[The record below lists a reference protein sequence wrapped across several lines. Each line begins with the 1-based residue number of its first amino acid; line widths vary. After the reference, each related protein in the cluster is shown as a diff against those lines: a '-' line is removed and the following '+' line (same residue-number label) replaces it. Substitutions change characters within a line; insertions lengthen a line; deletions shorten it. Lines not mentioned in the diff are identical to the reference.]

1 MRSENCGLLRR
12 LILAILIAVS
22 SFIAGFSQVP
32 KIGSDSTL
40 DVATWNIEWFG
51 DSING
56 PNNEVTQLKNVTE
69 VITSMDMDI
78 MALCEVSN
86 TGYWQKLQ
94 NNLTEYGAVITTYN
108 QTQKTALLYRKS
120 MFKLL
125 YSKSILL
132 AYDYE
137 FASGRFPLEV
147 ALETQLGAKKDTVY
161 CWVIHLKANTGSTS
175 EKLASYDRRAKAAE
189 ELKKYLD
196 PKKRLKCWVLGDCND
211 DLDVTI
217 VSGKVRTFLAWR
229 NDTNYVF
236 PSYRLTLA
244 KQKSTANYSEMIDH
258 MSCLPAMKPN
268 WLLNQSGVMVGDAY
282 IGSYR
287 LNTSDHYP
295 VWAKFSMDFKALD
308 FLGTD
313 APMMARPFVYWN
325 GAKWE
330 IARDYAASPISAG
343 DTKIYDVSGKLI
355 FAGRIEDFVPQ
366 SEGVNYLQIVRSNGE
381 IFRQILVRLGA

>member
-1 MRSENCGLLRR
+1 MRSENYGLLRR
-12 LILAILIAVS
+12 LILAIIIAVG
-22 SFIAGFSQVP
+22 SFTAGFSQVP

-40 DVATWNIEWFG
+40 DIATWNIEWFG

-86 TGYWQKLQ
+86 PGYWQKLQ
-94 NNLTEYGAVITTYN
+94 NNLTEYGAVITTYT

-147 ALETQLGAKKDTVY
+147 ALETQWGAKKDTVY

-196 PKKRLKCWVLGDCND
+196 PKKRLKGWVLGDWND
-211 DLDVTI
+211 DLDVSI
-217 VSGKVRTFLAWR
+217 VSGKASPYLAWR

-258 MSCLPAMKPN
+258 MSCLPAMKSN

-308 FLGTD
+308 FLGND
-313 APMMARPFVYWN
+313 APVMARPFVYWN

-330 IARDYAASPISAG
+330 IARDYTASPLSEG

-355 FAGRIEDFVPQ
+355 FSGRIEDFVPQ

-381 IFRQILVRLGA
+381 IFQQILVR

>member
-56 PNNEVTQLKNVTE
+56 PNNEVNQLKNVTE

-196 PKKRLKCWVLGDCND
+196 SKKRLKGWVLGDWND
-211 DLDVTI
+211 DLDVSI
-217 VSGKVRTFLAWR
+217 VSGKASPFLAWR

>member
-12 LILAILIAVS
+12 LIVAILIAVS
-22 SFIAGFSQVP
+22 SFTAGFSQVP

-196 PKKRLKCWVLGDCND
+196 SKKRLKGWVLGDWND
-211 DLDVTI
+211 DLDVSI
-217 VSGKVRTFLAWR
+217 VSGKASPFLAWR

-330 IARDYAASPISAG
+330 IARDYTASPISAG

>member
-1 MRSENCGLLRR
+1 MRSENGGLLRR
-12 LILAILIAVS
+12 LIVAIFIAVS
-22 SFIAGFSQVP
+22 SFTAGFSQVP

-147 ALETQLGAKKDTVY
+147 ALETQWGAKKDTVY

-196 PKKRLKCWVLGDCND
+196 SKKRLKGWVLGDWND
-211 DLDVTI
+211 DLDVSI
-217 VSGKVRTFLAWR
+217 VSGKASPFLAWR

-343 DTKIYDVSGKLI
+343 DTKIYDLSGKLI
-355 FAGRIEDFVPQ
+355 FSGRIEDFVPQ

-381 IFRQILVRLGA
+381 LFQQILVRLGA

>member
-12 LILAILIAVS
+12 LILAILIAVG
-22 SFIAGFSQVP
+22 SFTAGFSQVP

-40 DVATWNIEWFG
+40 DIATWNIEWFG

-86 TGYWQKLQ
+86 PGYWQKLQ
-94 NNLTEYGAVITTYN
+94 NNLTEYGAVITTYT

-147 ALETQLGAKKDTVY
+147 ALETQWGAKKDTVY

-196 PKKRLKCWVLGDCND
+196 PKKRLKGWVLGDWND
-211 DLDVTI
+211 DLDVSI
-217 VSGKVRTFLAWR
+217 VSGKASPYLAWR

-236 PSYRLTLA
+236 PSYRLALA

-258 MSCLPAMKPN
+258 MSCLPAMKSN

-308 FLGTD
+308 FLGND
-313 APMMARPFVYWN
+313 APMMAKPFVYWN

-330 IARDYAASPISAG
+330 IARDYSASPISAG
-343 DTKIYDVSGKLI
+343 DTKIYDLSSKLI
-355 FAGRIEDFVPQ
+355 FSGRIEDFVPQ

-381 IFRQILVRLGA
+381 IFQQILVRLGA

>member
-1 MRSENCGLLRR
+1 MRLGKQGFWRR
-12 LILAILIAVS
+12 LLFLSLVFWDLIGLTKA
-22 SFIAGFSQVP
+22 QVP
-32 KIGSDSTL
+32 KTGTDSTL
-40 DVATWNIEWFG
+40 DIATWNIEWFG
-51 DSING
+51 DSLNG

-69 VITSMDMDI
+69 VVTSMDMDI

-86 TGYWQKLQ
+86 PGYWQKLQ
-94 NNLTEYGAVITTYN
+94 NNLTDYGAVITTYT

-147 ALETQLGAKKDTVY
+147 ALETQWGSKKDTVY
-161 CWVIHLKANTGSTS
+161 CWVIHLKANTGTTAD
-175 EKLASYDRRAKAAE
+175 KLASYDRRAKAAE

-196 PKKRLKCWVLGDCND
+196 PKKRLKGWVLGDWND
-211 DLDVTI
+211 DLDVSI
-217 VSGKVRTFLAWR
+217 VSGKASPFLAWR
-229 NDTNYVF
+229 SDTNYVF

-258 MSCLPAMKPN
+258 ISCLPAMKPN

-295 VWAKFSMDFKALD
+295 VWAKFSLDFKAANY
-308 FLGTD
+308 LGTELQFM
-313 APMMARPFVYWN
+313 PKPFVYWN
-325 GAKWE
+325 GLKWE
-330 IARDYAASPISAG
+330 IARDYSAYPISAG

-355 FAGRIEDFVPQ
+355 FSGLIEDFIPQ
-366 SEGVNYLQIVRSNGE
+366 SGGMNYLQVVRSNGE
-381 IFRQILVRLGA
+381 LFQQILVR

>member
-56 PNNEVTQLKNVTE
+56 PNNEVNQLKNVTE

-147 ALETQLGAKKDTVY
+147 ALETQFGAKKDTVY

-196 PKKRLKCWVLGDCND
+196 SKKRLKGWVLGDWND
-211 DLDVTI
+211 DLDVSI
-217 VSGKVRTFLAWR
+217 VSGKASPFLAWR

>member
-12 LILAILIAVS
+12 LIVAILIAVS
-22 SFIAGFSQVP
+22 SFTAGFSQVP

-56 PNNEVTQLKNVTE
+56 PNNEVNQLKNVTE

-196 PKKRLKCWVLGDCND
+196 SKKRLKGWVLGDWND
-211 DLDVTI
+211 DLDVSI
-217 VSGKVRTFLAWR
+217 VSGKASPFLAWR

>member
-1 MRSENCGLLRR
+1 MCIENSGILRR
-12 LILAILIAVS
+12 FFCLLLFAVGY
-22 SFIAGFSQVP
+22 FTAGFSQVP
-32 KIGSDSTL
+32 KIGTDSTL

-51 DSING
+51 DSLNG
-56 PNNEVTQLKNVTE
+56 PSNEVTQLKNVTE

-86 TGYWQKLQ
+86 PGYWKKLQ
-94 NNLTEYGAVITTYN
+94 NNLTDYGAVITNYT

-147 ALETQLGAKKDTVY
+147 ALETQWGVKKDTVY
-161 CWVIHLKANTGSTS
+161 CWVIHLKANTGTTAD
-175 EKLASYDRRAKAAE
+175 KLASYDRRAKAAE

-196 PKKRLKCWVLGDCND
+196 PKKRLKGWVLGDWND
-211 DLDVTI
+211 DLDVSI
-217 VSGKVRTFLAWR
+217 VSGKASPFLAWR

-244 KQKSTANYSEMIDH
+244 KQKSTASYSEMIDH

-295 VWAKFSMDFKALD
+295 VWAKFSMDFKAINI
-308 FLGTD
+308 LGTESLS
-313 APMMARPFVYWN
+313 MARPFVYWN
-325 GAKWE
+325 GARWE
-330 IARDYAASPISAG
+330 IARDYPSAPLSKEE
-343 DTKIYDVSGKLI
+343 TNIYDLSGKQVFSGSI
-355 FAGRIEDFVPQ
+355 GDFIPQ
-366 SEGVNYLQIVRSNGE
+366 SEGIYYLQIVRSNGE
-381 IFRQILVRLGA
+381 IFQQILVR

>member
-56 PNNEVTQLKNVTE
+56 PNNEVNQLKNVTE

-196 PKKRLKCWVLGDCND
+196 SKKRLKGWVLGDWND
-211 DLDVTI
+211 DLDVSI
-217 VSGKVRTFLAWR
+217 VS
-229 NDTNYVF
+229 
-236 PSYRLTLA
+236 
-244 KQKSTANYSEMIDH
+244 
-258 MSCLPAMKPN
+258 
-268 WLLNQSGVMVGDAY
+268 
-282 IGSYR
+282 
-287 LNTSDHYP
+287 
-295 VWAKFSMDFKALD
+295 
-308 FLGTD
+308 
-313 APMMARPFVYWN
+313 
-325 GAKWE
+325 
-330 IARDYAASPISAG
+330 
-343 DTKIYDVSGKLI
+343 
-355 FAGRIEDFVPQ
+355 
-366 SEGVNYLQIVRSNGE
+366 
-381 IFRQILVRLGA
+381 

>member
-12 LILAILIAVS
+12 LIVAILIAVS
-22 SFIAGFSQVP
+22 SFTAGFSQVP

-196 PKKRLKCWVLGDCND
+196 SKKRLKGWVLGDWND
-211 DLDVTI
+211 DLDVSI
-217 VSGKVRTFLAWR
+217 VSGKASPFLAWR

>member
-12 LILAILIAVS
+12 LIVAILIAVS
-22 SFIAGFSQVP
+22 SFTAGFSQVP

-196 PKKRLKCWVLGDCND
+196 SKKRLKGWVLGDWND
-211 DLDVTI
+211 DLDVSI
-217 VSGKVRTFLAWR
+217 VSGKASPFLAWR

-330 IARDYAASPISAG
+330 IARDYTASPISAG

-381 IFRQILVRLGA
+381 IFQQILVR

>member
-1 MRSENCGLLRR
+1 
-12 LILAILIAVS
+12 
-22 SFIAGFSQVP
+22 
-32 KIGSDSTL
+32 
-40 DVATWNIEWFG
+40 
-51 DSING
+51 
-56 PNNEVTQLKNVTE
+56 
-69 VITSMDMDI
+69 

-86 TGYWQKLQ
+86 PGYWQKLQ
-94 NNLTEYGAVITTYN
+94 NNLTEYGAVITTYT

-147 ALETQLGAKKDTVY
+147 ALETQWGAKKDTVY

-196 PKKRLKCWVLGDCND
+196 PKKRLKGWVLGDWND
-211 DLDVTI
+211 DLDVSI
-217 VSGKVRTFLAWR
+217 VSGKASPFLAWR

-295 VWAKFSMDFKALD
+295 VWAKFSMDFKALN

-313 APMMARPFVYWN
+313 AQMMARPFVYWN

-330 IARDYAASPISAG
+330 IARDYTASPLSEG
-343 DTKIYDVSGKLI
+343 DTKIYDLSGKLI
-355 FAGRIEDFVPQ
+355 FSGRIEDFVPQ

-381 IFRQILVRLGA
+381 IFQQILVR

>member
-1 MRSENCGLLRR
+1 MRSENGGLLRR
-12 LILAILIAVS
+12 LIVAIFIAVS
-22 SFIAGFSQVP
+22 SFTAGFSQVP

-196 PKKRLKCWVLGDCND
+196 SKKRLKGWVLGDWND
-211 DLDVTI
+211 DLDVSI
-217 VSGKVRTFLAWR
+217 VSGKASPFLAWR

-295 VWAKFSMDFKALD
+295 VWAKFSMDFKSLNS
-308 FLGTD
+308 LGND
-313 APMMARPFVYWN
+313 APMMTRPFVYWS

-330 IARDYAASPISAG
+330 IARDYTASPISAG

-355 FAGRIEDFVPQ
+355 FSGRIEDFVPQ

-381 IFRQILVRLGA
+381 LFSQVLVR

>member
-56 PNNEVTQLKNVTE
+56 PNNEVNQLKNVTE

-196 PKKRLKCWVLGDCND
+196 SKKRLKGWVLGDWND
-211 DLDVTI
+211 DLDVSI
-217 VSGKVRTFLAWR
+217 VSGKASPFLAWR

-381 IFRQILVRLGA
+381 IFQQILVR

>member
-196 PKKRLKCWVLGDCND
+196 SKKRLKVWVLGDWND
-211 DLDVTI
+211 DLDVSI
-217 VSGKVRTFLAWR
+217 VSGKASPFLAWR

>member
-12 LILAILIAVS
+12 LIVAILIAVS

-56 PNNEVTQLKNVTE
+56 PNNEVNQLKNVTE

-196 PKKRLKCWVLGDCND
+196 SKKRLKGWVLGDWND
-211 DLDVTI
+211 DLDVSI
-217 VSGKVRTFLAWR
+217 VSGKASPFLAWR

>member
-1 MRSENCGLLRR
+1 MRIENSGFLRR
-12 LILAILIAVS
+12 FICLLFIAVGY
-22 SFIAGFSQVP
+22 FIAGFSQVP
-32 KIGSDSTL
+32 KIGTDSTL

-51 DSING
+51 DSLNG
-56 PNNEVTQLKNVTE
+56 PSNEVTQLKNVTE

-86 TGYWQKLQ
+86 PGYWQKLK
-94 NNLTEYGAVITTYN
+94 NNLTDYGAVITTYT

-147 ALETQLGAKKDTVY
+147 ALETQWGGKKDTVY
-161 CWVIHLKANTGSTS
+161 CWVIHLKANTGSSADKLTS
-175 EKLASYDRRAKAAE
+175 YNRRAKAAE

-196 PKKRLKCWVLGDCND
+196 PKKRLKGWVLGDWND
-211 DLDVTI
+211 DLDVSI
-217 VSGKVRTFLAWR
+217 VSAKASPFLAWR

-258 MSCLPAMKPN
+258 MLCLPAMKPN
-268 WLLNQSGVMVGDAY
+268 WLLNQSGVMVGDSY

-295 VWAKFSMDFKALD
+295 VWAKFTMDFKAINI
-308 FLGTD
+308 LGTESLS
-313 APMMARPFVYWN
+313 MARPFVFWN

-330 IARDYAASPISAG
+330 IARDYPSAPLSKEE
-343 DTKIYDVSGKLI
+343 TKIYDLSGKQVFSGSI
-355 FAGRIEDFVPQ
+355 GDFIPQ
-366 SEGVNYLQIVRSNGE
+366 SEGIYYLQIVRSNSE
-381 IFRQILVRLGA
+381 IFQQILVR